1 MGLDDAEKLA
11 LTCLKE
17 TMEEKISKNN
27 VEMMVVSAKDKQ
39 IVRMSSEK
47 VENILSKL
55 KWYLW
60 FKVKLTYN
68 YVMLPQSRQP
78 EIIRLHHLEDH

>member
-27 VEMMVVSAKDKQ
+27 VEMMVVSAKEKT

-55 KWYLW
+55 K
-60 FKVKLTYN
+60 
-68 YVMLPQSRQP
+68 
-78 EIIRLHHLEDH
+78 